1 MLRRRSLWRQSDELA
16 IVDIDVD
23 ERPALGWGRHSQRE
37 RRTGGQRIER
47 SEAGALGE
55 LLSANFENVCF
66 CWTSQSA
73 QLMSA
78 FAGKADIAQ
87 TPSDVCF

>member
-1 MLRRRSLWRQSDELA
+1 MSTSGQLSAGVGA
-16 IVDIDVD
+16 IKEKGV
-23 ERPALGWGRHSQRE
+23 RC
-37 RRTGGQRIER
+37 GQRIER
-47 SEAGALGE
+47 SEVGALGE
-55 LLSANFENVCF
+55 LLSTNFENVCF